1 MTTEQIER
9 QINELTDQ
17 LIVHAKKYYEQDAPE
32 ISDFEYDALSRQ
44 LRQLEA
50 QYPQFA
56 RPDSPTQRVSGQPLA
71 AFEQVNHDYPMESL
85 QDVFSYEELWEF
97 DEKIKEQFPD
107 AVYTAEVKIDGLS
120 VMLDYR
126 DGLFYQGATRG
137 NGLVGEDVTQNLK
150 TVRSIP
156 LKINTQYPRLVVRGE
171 VHMPYDAFERLNA
184 RRELE
189 EQPLF
194 ANPRNA
200 AAGSLRQL
208 DPAVAARRGL
218 DILCFNLQNA
228 EELGFESHSQTFEY
242 LESLGLPVVQPR
254 LRASSME
261 EIIRFI
267 EQTGDARDALRFG
280 MDGIVV
286 KVDQLAYRREL
297 GSTAKAPRWAIA
309 YKYPPEIKETKLL
322 DITIQVG
329 RTGAL
334 TPNAELAPVRLAG
347 TTVSRA
353 TLHNRDFIRSKDIRI
368 GDIVQ
373 VRKAGEIIPEVVGV
387 VREKREGELPEYQM
401 PAFCPVCGAPVSED
415 EEEAVVRCTG
425 AECPA
430 QLARNIIHFASRD
443 AMDIEGLGPAIVQ
456 SLLDAGLIHSQ
467 ADLYYMK
474 AEDIAALEGMGE
486 RSAAKLL
493 EELEKSKQN
502 PLERLLYAFGVRHVG
517 QKTAK
522 VLAQTFSSIQALT
535 EATEEQLTETP
546 DIGQKTAL
554 SLSDWLHSQQG
565 QRLIERL
572 QQAGVNMTQPES
584 QAGDTFAGKTF
595 VLTGTLQSMTR
606 SECQKLIES
615 LGGKVSSSVSK
626 KTSYVLAGEEAGSK
640 LEKAQK
646 LGVTVI
652 TEEAFQAMAAAPA
665 SEEAAPDQKE
675 EPEKK
680 PETEQM
686 NLFD

>member
-1 MTTEQIER
+1 
-9 QINELTDQ
+9 
-17 LIVHAKKYYEQDAPE
+17 
-32 ISDFEYDALSRQ
+32 
-44 LRQLEA
+44 
-50 QYPQFA
+50 
-56 RPDSPTQRVSGQPLA
+56 
-71 AFEQVNHDYPMESL
+71 
-85 QDVFSYEELWEF
+85 
-97 DEKIKEQFPD
+97 
-107 AVYTAEVKIDGLS
+107 
-120 VMLDYR
+120 
-126 DGLFYQGATRG
+126 
-137 NGLVGEDVTQNLK
+137 
-150 TVRSIP
+150 
-156 LKINTQYPRLVVRGE
+156 
-171 VHMPYDAFERLNA
+171 
-184 RRELE
+184 
-189 EQPLF
+189 
-194 ANPRNA
+194 
-200 AAGSLRQL
+200 
-208 DPAVAARRGL
+208 
-218 DILCFNLQNA
+218 
-228 EELGFESHSQTFEY
+228 
-242 LESLGLPVVQPR
+242 
-254 LRASSME
+254 
-261 EIIRFI
+261 
-267 EQTGDARDALRFG
+267 
-280 MDGIVV
+280 
-286 KVDQLAYRREL
+286 
-297 GSTAKAPRWAIA
+297 
-309 YKYPPEIKETKLL
+309 
-322 DITIQVG
+322 
-329 RTGAL
+329 
-334 TPNAELAPVRLAG
+334 
-347 TTVSRA
+347 
-353 TLHNRDFIRSKDIRI
+353 
-368 GDIVQ
+368 
-373 VRKAGEIIPEVVGV
+373 
-387 VREKREGELPEYQM
+387 
-401 PAFCPVCGAPVSED
+401 
-415 EEEAVVRCTG
+415 
-425 AECPA
+425 
-430 QLARNIIHFASRD
+430 
-443 AMDIEGLGPAIVQ
+443 
-456 SLLDAGLIHSQ
+456 
-467 ADLYYMK
+467 MK